1 MNGFCVLS
9 LLFLQL
15 ITSRCFSFIRYIAH
29 LFPHL
34 SLIPFSFLLGIVCVF
49 PAITPPPPHLFTTVS
64 HEAAEEIDIYSKR
77 RAASLELLPFIYVYV

>member
-1 MNGFCVLS
+1 MNVFCVLC

-15 ITSRCFSFIRYIAH
+15 ITSRRFSFIRDIAH
-29 LFPHL
+29 LFPQL

-49 PAITPPPPHLFTTVS
+49 PAITPPPPHLFTTFS

-77 RAASLELLPFIYVYV
+77 KKSSLKKTSLL